1 MAGSFSTSEQQNAE
15 ESCASP
21 AQCKRW
27 FVCLFARFIPDNS
40 RDPFFAITPQLISQW
55 ENNNLTEAQ
64 EQVVVGEADIS

>member
-1 MAGSFSTSEQQNAE
+1 MV
-15 ESCASP
+15 CL
-21 AQCKRW
+21 

-64 EQVVVGEADIS
+64 DQVIVGEAGIS